1 MERRA
6 PASASP
12 STPKKP
18 IPRYR
23 APALEKGLEI
33 LELLSDRPEGL
44 TQAEVARS
52 LSRSVGEIFRMLACL
67 VDRGYLTLAKPGDR
81 YVLTTRLFEL
91 SHRHA
96 PQQRLL
102 AEALPVM
109 RELAAEIRQSC
120 HLVVAY
126 EGKGVVV
133 AQADHPYEMGF
144 GVRPGCTVDLRTS
157 ASGRILLAFQDATD
171 RARLVREGGGKPH
184 AAETL
189 RFFDELDRVRE
200 RGFEEIE
207 SARVRGVRDFSF
219 PVVDHRGAALAA
231 LTVPFIERLD
241 RAESDVHGRLR
252 KALGEAA
259 KRLSQSVGG
268 RAAAAADSAGPAA
281 R

>member
-1 MERRA
+1 MERRS
-6 PASASP
+6 PPVSAA
-12 STPKKP
+12 KKP
-18 IPRYR
+18 PQRYR

-33 LELLSDRPEGL
+33 VELLSDRPEGL
-44 TQAEVARS
+44 SQAEVART

-67 VDRGYLTLAKPGDR
+67 VDRGYLALAKPGDR
-81 YVLTTRLFEL
+81 YVLTTKLFEL

-120 HLVVAY
+120 HLVGAY
-126 EGKGVVV
+126 EGRGVVV

-144 GVRPGCTVDLRTS
+144 GVRPGCAVDLKTS
-157 ASGRILLAFQDATD
+157 ASGRVLFAFQDAAD
-171 RARLVREGGGKPH
+171 RVRLIRECGGKPH
-184 AAETL
+184 SAESA
-189 RFFDELDRVRE
+189 RFLEDLDRMKA

-207 SARVRGVRDFSF
+207 STRVRGVRDFSY
-219 PVVDHRGAALAA
+219 PVLDHRGAAVAA

-241 RAESDVHGRLR
+241 RKEADAHGALR
-252 KALGEAA
+252 RALGDAA
-259 KRLSQSVGG
+259 RRLSQSVGG
-268 RAAAAADSAGPAA
+268 LPGASAETTAQAA